1 MFRASGG
8 NSGSLM
14 VNAAFVMKCRFLC
27 GFNGSTAAAAWMRRF
42 GEND

>member
-42 GEND
+42 